1 MVLRGKNNYSWIL
14 MGHSVQLLREK
25 KTSMYFGNSL
35 MSFESMMDFKK
46 KITTLVSL
54 IAHIVF
60 NNSFRM
66 KHYT

>member
-1 MVLRGKNNYSWIL
+1 MDFNGAFSSIIERKENKYVFW
-14 MGHSVQLLREK
+14 E
-25 KTSMYFGNSL
+25 L
-35 MSFESMMDFKK
+35 MSFESIMDFKK